1 MKVFTEMLEED
12 RTAICGPRYAHEP
25 GRAASRAGTVRS
37 EVVLWGRKVA
47 IRRPRARAADGEVP
61 LPTFQ
66 TMAQTDALD
75 RRIVEQMLV
84 GVVTRQYARRLE
96 PLEPAIESRS
106 TSKSTVSR
114 RIIARTQQQLDTWRS
129 RPLDDLGLTVLLL
142 DGVHVGDHCLI
153 VALGIRP

>member
-47 IRRPRARAADGEVP
+47 IRRPQARAADGEVP

-75 RRIVEQMLV
+75 RRIVEQML
-84 GVVTRQYARRLE
+84 
-96 PLEPAIESRS
+96 
-106 TSKSTVSR
+106 
-114 RIIARTQQQLDTWRS
+114 TQAPRK
-129 RPLDDLGLTVLLL
+129 
-142 DGVHVGDHCLI
+142 
-153 VALGIRP
+153 VATTLSWGGATP